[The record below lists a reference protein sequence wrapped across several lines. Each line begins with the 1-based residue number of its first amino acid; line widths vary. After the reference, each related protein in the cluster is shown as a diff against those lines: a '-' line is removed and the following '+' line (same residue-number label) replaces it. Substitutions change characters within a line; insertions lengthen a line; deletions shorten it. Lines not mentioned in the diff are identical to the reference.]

1 MASDFSQ
8 QEITETN
15 SSTAGP
21 KAKRVSNRGVA
32 LATLLPLGTVLV
44 LFFLIPIVG
53 MAITSFQDGT
63 TGDFT
68 WANYEAMTEGNRVQ
82 ALLNSVLVSLYSSS
96 IALAAGTLIAFC
108 ISFLNSKI
116 LNSITAVVSS
126 VLANSGGAP
135 LAFSF
140 IVLAGNTGYLI
151 SMLLAI
157 DSSFSLYTVKGLVLM
172 YQYFLIPMVVL
183 LLLPSFQAMRTSWK
197 EANTSLGGSAWT
209 FWRRVGLPIL
219 TPTILGVWILE
230 FGAAFA
236 THASSAVLIG
246 TGTFPLIVL
255 QISTEMSG
263 SAASGG
269 EHIAMAMGLSTTA
282 IAIVTLIAFNWLQNR
297 SQKWLG

>member
-1 MASDFSQ
+1 MAADFSQ

-15 SSTAGP
+15 SSATGP

-32 LATLLPLGTVLV
+32 LATLLPLGTVLA

-68 WANYEAMTEGNRVQ
+68 WANYEAMTEGNRAQ
-82 ALLNSVLVSLYSSS
+82 ALLNSLLVSLYSSS

-209 FWRRVGLPIL
+209 FWRRVGLSHQPFWVC
-219 TPTILGVWILE
+219 GFW
-230 FGAAFA
+230 
-236 THASSAVLIG
+236 SSALLLPR
-246 TGTFPLIVL
+246 TPHRQF
-255 QISTEMSG
+255 
-263 SAASGG
+263 
-269 EHIAMAMGLSTTA
+269 
-282 IAIVTLIAFNWLQNR
+282 
-297 SQKWLG
+297 